1 MVSFDSEAANKSN
14 YRSVTAHITTDIC
27 MPFAGQTNRD
37 AEPDLKLIVSGNP
50 VHDDTLFTPLSKIHR
65 QAGIDADICATV

>member
-1 MVSFDSEAANKSN
+1 
-14 YRSVTAHITTDIC
+14 

-50 VHDDTLFTPLSKIHR
+50 VHDDTLFTPLSKIYR
-65 QAGIDADICATV
+65 QAGMDADICATV